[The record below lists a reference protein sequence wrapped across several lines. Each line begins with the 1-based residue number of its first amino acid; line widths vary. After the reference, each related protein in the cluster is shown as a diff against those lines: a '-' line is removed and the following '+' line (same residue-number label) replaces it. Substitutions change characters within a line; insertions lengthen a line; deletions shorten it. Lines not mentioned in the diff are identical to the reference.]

1 MDQWWDPPCKCTN
14 DTVSPAR
21 MSSDL
26 MGGRILFPKYCTDD
40 WAGRPELGR
49 WARAQASDIWRQ
61 NIEGRRELCT
71 YHLNVKLPIV
81 TTQARAARDA
91 DAEDRL
97 ATMDLFYSSAKQQ
110 QERRESVFLG
120 VFFLLGGCWLLLD
133 WRPLPI
139 SLCLLSLRLQARG
152 RCSGGRWLA

>member
-1 MDQWWDPPCKCTN
+1 MDQWWDSPCKCTN

-21 MSSDL
+21 KSSDL
-26 MGGRILFPKYCTDD
+26 MGGRILFPKCCTDD

-61 NIEGRRELCT
+61 NIEGRRQLCT

-120 VFFLLGGCWLLLD
+120 VFFFVGRVLAFIRLAAFAYL
-133 WRPLPI
+133 
-139 SLCLLSLRLQARG
+139 LCLLSLRLQARG